1 MLIFNWHKGL
11 NIGRHLFTVPNGSVA
26 NNRIMKY
33 DMKAQGWMI
42 FGIYERAVNVGF
54 DNIHFEA
61 PRPATSLLPV
71 GAAMSAKRGHKL
83 IWESGLHDNVYV
95 TRNFDKLSL
104 FFVVI
109 TLPCE
114 RYHNIEPSTSI
125 SYNVALTQTDGGRIS
140 IITGNY
146 PPTNGSIFNLKVA
159 NNAADKPWRFYGSI
173 IDYTDDEWVACNGE
187 INYGKDNA

>member
-1 MLIFNWHKGL
+1 MNAPLM
-11 NIGRHLFTVPNGSVA
+11 SA
-26 NNRIMKY
+26 
-33 DMKAQGWMI
+33 
-42 FGIYERAVNVGF
+42 

-61 PRPATSLLPV
+61 PRPATLLLPV
-71 GAAMSAKRGHKL
+71 GLNERGRGHKL
-83 IWESGLHDNVYV
+83 ILQSGLHDNVYV

-140 IITGNY
+140 IITGNTHR
-146 PPTNGSIFNLKVA
+146 PTAQYLI
-159 NNAADKPWRFYGSI
+159 
-173 IDYTDDEWVACNGE
+173 
-187 INYGKDNA
+187 